1 MPSLL
6 SRRLALGVE
15 APTAPSVAELYHV
28 NTVLQPNSPLGGW
41 PPEHLSA
48 DEEAA
53 MAGAGR
59 RFSTATQRRLPP
71 PGPLP
76 LSLGE
81 ALSQRRTR
89 RRFAPGPLD
98 LSTLATLLGA
108 SAGLTGEETLPS
120 GALRPLRAAPS
131 AGGLYPV
138 ELYVVARAVESL
150 PAGIYHY
157 APRAHALEELS
168 RGDPIEALSKACFY
182 GDSLRQSSL
191 VVLYGLAL
199 GRTLRKYGDR
209 GYRYALLD
217 LGHLAQNMAL
227 VAEGLGLGM
236 MTTCG
241 YYDDRLH
248 ALLGLDGLE
257 EAILYLAYLGPRGA
271 P

>member
-1 MPSLL
+1 MSTL
-6 SRRLALGVE
+6 SPRRLALGVE
-15 APTAPSVAELYHV
+15 APAAPSVAEVYHI
-28 NTVLQPNSPLGGW
+28 NTMLQPNSPLGGW
-41 PPEHLSA
+41 PPEHLSPA
-48 DEEAA
+48 EEAT

-59 RFSTATQRRLPP
+59 SYATATQRRLPP

-76 LSLGE
+76 L
-81 ALSQRRTR
+81 ALDAALAQRRTR
-89 RRFAPGPLD
+89 RRFGEGPLD
-98 LSTLATLLGA
+98 LSTLATLLGH

-120 GALRPLRAAPS
+120 GARRALRAAPS

-138 ELYVVARAVESL
+138 ELYLVARAVESL
-150 PAGIYHY
+150 PAGTYHY
-157 APRAHALEELS
+157 APRAHALAELS
-168 RGDPIEALSKACFY
+168 RGDPIEALSRACFY

-191 VVLYGLAL
+191 VILYSLAL

-241 YYDDRLH
+241 FYDDRVN

-257 EAILYLAYLGPRGA
+257 ESVLYVAYLGPRVC